1 VADLNG
7 SIVEEGPNDHSLFCR
22 IEQTMWLQP
31 LADEKSVVSYMNH
44 KANSAVYIV
53 ILNWNGWKDTFACLD
68 SVFKTTYADHRIIV
82 CDNHSTDGSFRHL
95 RSYLGGRFPNAVW
108 GGQLSWPDHRTAQ
121 RVESAELCSPLSS
134 PGDGT
139 ACEHGVVLVRTAFN
153 LGFAG
158 GNNIGIAFALSQG
171 NADYIWILNN
181 DTIVEPETLS
191 AMIERM
197 KAVPDAGICG
207 STLLYYDNPQRI
219 QSLGGARYLKWAGIG
234 VQLGANER
242 WPMDVRA
249 ESIEKEMSYVA
260 GASMLVTQRFLETVG
275 LMEDSYFLYFEEI
288 DWSLRA
294 AGRFKLVYAPDSI
307 VYHKEGSAIGSSRS
321 GRHRSPRSFFW
332 LTRSRLQ
339 FTAKYYPAAV
349 PSVTLYSL
357 INCMQWAL
365 LNRNPRI
372 FLAGIKACAS
382 AGRGAIRY
390 RLNQ

>member
-1 VADLNG
+1 
-7 SIVEEGPNDHSLFCR
+7 
-22 IEQTMWLQP
+22 MWLQP
-31 LADEKSVVSYMNH
+31 LADEKSIVSYMNH
-44 KANSAVYIV
+44 KAHSAVYIV
-53 ILNWNGWKDTFACLD
+53 ILNWNSWKDTFACLD
-68 SVFKTTYADHRIIV
+68 SVFKTTYAGYRVIV

-95 RSYLGGRFPNAVW
+95 RSYLSGRFQNAVS

-139 ACEHGVVLVRTAFN
+139 GCEHGVVLVRTAFN

-158 GNNIGIAFALSQG
+158 GNNIGITFALSQG

-191 AMIERM
+191 AMVERM
-197 KAVPDAGICG
+197 KAVPGAGICG
-207 STLLYYDNPQRI
+207 STLLYHDDPQRI

-242 WPMDVRA
+242 WPIDVRTD
-249 ESIEKEMSYVA
+249 SIEKEMSYVS
-260 GASMLVTQRFLETVG
+260 GASMLVSKRFLETVG
-275 LMEDSYFLYFEEI
+275 LMEESYFLYFEEI
-288 DWSLRA
+288 DWAQRA
-294 AGRFKLVYAPDSI
+294 AGRLKFVYAPGSI
-307 VYHKEGSAIGSSRS
+307 VYHKEGGAIGSSGS
-321 GRHRSPRSFFW
+321 GKHRSPQSFFW
-332 LTRSRLQ
+332 LTRSRLL

-357 INCMQWAL
+357 INCMQWTV

-372 FLAGIKACAS
+372 LLSGIRAFANVGRSAMRNRCA
-382 AGRGAIRY
+382 R
-390 RLNQ
+390 